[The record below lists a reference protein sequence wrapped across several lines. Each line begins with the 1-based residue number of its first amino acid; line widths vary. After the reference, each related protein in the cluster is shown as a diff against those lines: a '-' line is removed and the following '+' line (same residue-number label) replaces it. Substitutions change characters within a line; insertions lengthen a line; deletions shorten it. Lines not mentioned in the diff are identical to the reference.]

1 MLRTV
6 FNPELS
12 GKRMLFLI
20 IIAVMI
26 FTISCSSSSNSTEP
40 DTENLILKFSPAEQ
54 TILVDIEAD
63 YIIKVENAEKL
74 FAFSAEIVF
83 DNSVVELVPNTIV
96 VGGFWNSDLVE
107 LSIIEDDR
115 LSITI
120 SLQQTSNEDGIDGDG
135 ELFTFTIKG
144 IAIGESTLTFENLQM
159 IDENGNEVSNY
170 DELEIINGKLI
181 VE

>member
-12 GKRMLFLI
+12 GKRILI
-20 IIAVMI
+20 LLIIAVMI

-40 DTENLILKFSPAEQ
+40 DTENLKLMFSPVEQ
-54 TILVDIEAD
+54 TVPINSEVN
-63 YIIKVENAEKL
+63 YIIKVENVKNL

-83 DNSVVELVPNTIV
+83 DNSVAELVQDAVIV
-96 VGGFWNSDLVE
+96 GEFWNSDLIE

-115 LSITI
+115 LSIII

-135 ELFTFTIKG
+135 ELFTFSIEGSVVGQTN
-144 IAIGESTLTFENLQM
+144 LTFENLQM
-159 IDENGNEVSNY
+159 IDENGNEILNF
-170 DELEIINGKLI
+170 DEIEIINGNLI